1 VLLVEILPPMPV
13 PGASASGT
21 GPISGIACEQA
32 GQFATE
38 ADREISRGFDP
49 KFEIDS

>member
-1 VLLVEILPPMPV
+1 VLLVEILPLMPV

-38 ADREISRGFDP
+38 ADREISWGFDP
-49 KFEIDS
+49 KVEIDS